1 MGKGY
6 SLADSLKNINKKVE
20 PKVIKK
26 EKTTPKKEKITPKKV
41 IKEEEE

>member
-6 SLADSLKNINKKVE
+6 SLADSLKRINKKVK

-26 EKTTPKKEKITPKKV
+26 KKTTPKKV
-41 IKEEEE
+41 VKEEEE